1 LTFKMPLSDDMKFCS
16 RIRPELA
23 PVGAIEQLLVDEI
36 ERACSMIYRCIPAS
50 PERLMNLR
58 ILRESLAE
66 LRLLQAE
73 RAARTNKVVCI
84 TSKRRAPAKT
94 LIEWPPAA

>member
-16 RIRPELA
+16 VIRKDLA

-36 ERACSMIYRCIPAS
+36 EQACSMSYRGFPAS

-58 ILRESLAE
+58 ILREALAE
-66 LRLLQAE
+66 LRLLQAH
-73 RAARTNKVVCI
+73 RAARPTKVVCI
-84 TSKRRAPAKT
+84 TTKRRVAPET
-94 LIEWPPAA
+94 TVEWPPAA